1 MAECASV
8 DGSVNRIRVGVIYG
22 ALGRV
27 HDAAG
32 CVILKGS
39 VRPGGV
45 ALVGFVLGQGSVVRD
60 GKLVDRRWPM
70 QFRSGVLDWVCDGRL
85 RRHGVWV
92 SHGRLATR
100 DLYFMRKEVD
110 KIIL

>member
-1 MAECASV
+1 M
-8 DGSVNRIRVGVIYG
+8 NRIQFGVIYG
-22 ALGRV
+22 ALVRV

-32 CVILKGS
+32 CIILKGS